1 MTQRFHN
8 VAEPGSPE
16 ARDLASLLHPNTNL
30 ALHERNGPLLMESAK
45 GVTMRDRHG
54 KEYIEAMGGLW
65 CTALGYGDEEV
76 AEVAAESMRKLSY
89 GHLFGSKSHEP
100 AIALAEE
107 LKAMVPVEDGRV
119 FYGCSGSDAN
129 DTQIKLIRYYFNA
142 IGKPAK
148 KKFISRWKGYHG
160 VTVASG
166 SLTGLPP
173 FHAHFDL
180 PMEGV
185 HHVSAPHYRRFSQ
198 EGESETAFV
207 DRLAE
212 ELEQTIMREGPD
224 TVAAFIAEPVQ
235 GAGGVIV
242 PPATYFAKVQSILA
256 KYDVLFIADE
266 VITGFG
272 RTGQPFGC
280 DTFGITPTTIS
291 LAKALSSAYLPI
303 SAVVIPGW
311 MVEAITEA
319 SADVGVFGH
328 GFTYSGHPV
337 CADVALKVLEIYRR
351 RDLFGHAAA
360 LSDDF
365 QAKLRSFESH
375 PIVAEARGVGL
386 IGAIEL
392 EADPARKQTFDPKA
406 GIGAYCAKRAEA
418 HGLIVRPLGDSLA
431 FCPPLVIT
439 QAEVEQVFERFALA
453 LDDTLA
459 YVRAEG
465 WVAP

>member
-30 ALHERNGPLLMESAK
+30 VLHERDGPLVMESAQ
-45 GVTMRDRHG
+45 GVIIRDRHG

-76 AEVAAESMRKLSY
+76 AEVAAASLRKMSY

-142 IGKPAK
+142 IGKPTK

-160 VTVASG
+160 VTLASG
-166 SLTGLPP
+166 SLTGLPA

-185 HHVSAPHYRRFSQ
+185 HHVAAPHYRRFAQ

-207 DRLAE
+207 DRLGE
-212 ELEQTIMREGPD
+212 ELEQAIVREGPE

-242 PPATYFAKVQSILA
+242 PPATYFARVQAILA
-256 KYDVLFIADE
+256 KYEVLFIADE

-303 SAVVIPGW
+303 SAVVVPGW
-311 MVEAITEA
+311 MVDAITEA

-337 CADVALKVLEIYRR
+337 CAEVALKVLEIYRR
-351 RDLFGHAAA
+351 RDLFAHAAA
-360 LSDDF
+360 LSEGF
-365 QAKLRSFESH
+365 QARLRSFEGH

-392 EADPARKQTFDPKA
+392 EADPARKQSFDPTA

-439 QAEVEQVFERFALA
+439 EAELDQVFERFALA

-465 WVAP
+465 LVAA

>member
-1 MTQRFHN
+1 MTQRLHN
-8 VAEPGSPE
+8 VAAADTPE
-16 ARDLASLLHPNTNL
+16 ARDLATLLHPNTNL
-30 ALHERNGPLLMESAK
+30 VQHERTGPMVIESAH
-45 GVTMRDRHG
+45 GVTIRDRFG
-54 KEYIEAMGGLW
+54 REYIEAMGGLW

-76 AEVAAESMRKLSY
+76 AETAAAAMRKMSY

-100 AIALAEE
+100 AIALAER
-107 LKAMVPVEDGRV
+107 LKAMVPVDDGRV

-129 DTQIKLIRYYFNA
+129 DTQIKLVRYYFNA
-142 IGKPAK
+142 IGKPQK

-160 VTVASG
+160 VTLASG

-185 HHVSAPHYRRFSQ
+185 FHVTAPHYRRFA
-198 EGESETAFV
+198 EPDESEAAFV
-207 DRLAE
+207 TRLAD
-212 ELEQTIMREGPD
+212 ELEQTILREGPE

-242 PPATYFAKVQSILA
+242 PPAGYFAAIQEVLERH
-256 KYDVLFIADE
+256 DVLFIADE

-272 RTGQPFGC
+272 RTGNPFGC
-280 DTFGITPTTIS
+280 DTYDIRPTTMS

-303 SAVVIPGW
+303 SAVVVPAW

-337 CADVALKVLEIYRR
+337 CAEVAIKVLEIYER

-360 LSDDF
+360 LAPKF
-365 QAKLRSFESH
+365 QQGLRAFADH
-375 PIVAEARGVGL
+375 PLVGEVRGVGL
-386 IGAIEL
+386 IGGVEL
-392 EADPARKQTFDPKA
+392 EADPASARQFDPKS
-406 GIGAYCAKRAEA
+406 GVGLFCAQRAEA
-418 HGLIVRPLGDSLA
+418 HGLIVRPLGNTLA

-439 QAEVEQVFERFALA
+439 EAELDEVFDRFGRA

-459 YVRAEG
+459 HVQSQG
-465 WVAP
+465 LV